1 MRGLVPAL
9 VKAALASLILGDPR
23 FWNDVDTAPETLRA
37 AALAAS
43 ARHEAQYKRMQEEA
57 ETFRAGE
64 RANAKRSREAAEES
78 ARGGGGG
85 VPGSTGGSVADAWW
99 GEGAGARVAL
109 FIGLAEPEART
120 APPAA
125 ARVWPQ
131 GDSLA
136 HVLLDP
142 SLWAVD
148 KLEDEVLVIF
158 YARRS
163 PAATTQYA

>member
-1 MRGLVPAL
+1 ME
-9 VKAALASLILGDPR
+9 ASLPARAPRGPLG
-23 FWNDVDTAPETLRA
+23 
-37 AALAAS
+37 
-43 ARHEAQYKRMQEEA
+43 
-57 ETFRAGE
+57 
-64 RANAKRSREAAEES
+64 
-78 ARGGGGG
+78 GGGGG
-85 VPGSTGGSVADAWW
+85 VSGPKGGVVADAWW

-109 FIGLAEPEART
+109 FVGLAEPEART

-125 ARVWPQ
+125 SRIWPQ

-158 YARRS
+158 YARRTPAS
-163 PAATTQYA
+163 PTSLTVS